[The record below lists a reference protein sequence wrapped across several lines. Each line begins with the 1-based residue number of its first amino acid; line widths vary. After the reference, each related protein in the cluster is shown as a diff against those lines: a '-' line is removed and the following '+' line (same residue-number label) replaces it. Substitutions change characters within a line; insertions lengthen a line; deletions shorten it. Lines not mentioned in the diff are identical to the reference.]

1 LFLHNHGVVYRD
13 LKPENIL
20 FDARGHIKLVDFG
33 FAKVVGDRET
43 YTLCGTPEYLSP
55 EVIQSKG
62 HTKAVDWWALGVL
75 IYEMTL
81 GYPPFYDNSPIQ
93 IYEKIVQGRISF
105 PAWLPP
111 DTRDIV
117 QRLCT
122 RDLSSR
128 LGNMRRGGYEVMEH
142 PFFNGINWRELENQ
156 VHEGPVVPDLRYP
169 GDTRYFENYDP
180 SGPSPDD
187 DYKESMFR
195 EFDHVFHDF

>member
-1 LFLHNHGVVYRD
+1 
-13 LKPENIL
+13 
-20 FDARGHIKLVDFG
+20 
-33 FAKVVGDRET
+33 
-43 YTLCGTPEYLSP
+43 
-55 EVIQSKG
+55 VIQSKG

-156 VHEGPVVPDLRYP
+156 VHEVCLSPALRLRY
-169 GDTRYFENYDP
+169 
-180 SGPSPDD
+180 
-187 DYKESMFR
+187 
-195 EFDHVFHDF
+195 